1 MDTNTSLELAPQLS
15 FLVGECQTPLWKI
28 TLTELLQQQVQLNP
42 SRECIVFPEYSY
54 RATYSHLYETTI
66 QVAKGLRTIGIGRG
80 DRIGILAGNMPA
92 YVELF
97 FAASHVGAAYVV
109 LNTNYTPK
117 ELQLA
122 LKHSGMLSRT
132 GLTTFRVQGCVCG
145 DINWK
150 DADERDSTNIEQQH
164 ARVGID

>member
-132 GLTTFRVQGCVCG
+132 GLSM
-145 DINWK
+145 DKN
-150 DADERDSTNIEQQH
+150 
-164 ARVGID
+164 